1 MHDSSF
7 SHSLLFST
15 EKSHPASLN
24 TSSVKVPSLRPQLQG
39 PQSDHISKDTDTSPS
54 QRQFCLIA
62 CNNQSV
68 CVDSCQLC
76 RKPSRPCTL
85 LFVMLRSECGDSFC
99 TSSIKGNARTLRTER
114 LSIFVSERVRG
125 SGFNGDLASDFSNVQ
140 AVPRVRL
147 QCKVAPGSGRERAGM
162 VGERG
167 AAHAAKE
174 KTFERANQ
182 ATKLVTNLPC
192 SQ

>member
-1 MHDSSF
+1 M
-7 SHSLLFST
+7 
-15 EKSHPASLN
+15 
-24 TSSVKVPSLRPQLQG
+24 
-39 PQSDHISKDTDTSPS
+39 DH
-54 QRQFCLIA
+54 
-62 CNNQSV
+62 
-68 CVDSCQLC
+68 
-76 RKPSRPCTL
+76 KPSRPCTV
-85 LFVMLRSECGDSFC
+85 LFAILRSECDDSFC
-99 TSSIKGNARTLRTER
+99 TGSIKVNARTLRTER

-167 AAHAAKE
+167 AAHAVKE
-174 KTFERANQ
+174 KTFERATQ